1 MAQLLSM
8 GELLIDFTPVG
19 QTEDGRLLLA
29 GQGAEMAV
37 RQEYI
42 RVTDSDEVDVPALSG
57 QPYVFKYDRL
67 PLQGIYGTVRYMR
80 MYFELFYN
88 AQNP

>member
-1 MAQLLSM
+1 M
-8 GELLIDFTPVG
+8 
-19 QTEDGRLLLA
+19 
-29 GQGAEMAV
+29 
-37 RQEYI
+37 
-42 RVTDSDEVDVPALSG
+42 TDSDEVDVPALSG

>member
-1 MAQLLSM
+1 M
-8 GELLIDFTPVG
+8 E
-19 QTEDGRLLLA
+19 E
-29 GQGAEMAV
+29 

-42 RVTDSDEVDVPALSG
+42 RVTDSDAAEVSALSG

-67 PLQGIYGTVRYMR
+67 PLQGIYGTVRYMK

>member
-1 MAQLLSM
+1 M
-8 GELLIDFTPVG
+8 
-19 QTEDGRLLLA
+19 
-29 GQGAEMAV
+29 
-37 RQEYI
+37 
-42 RVTDSDEVDVPALSG
+42 TDSDEVDVPVLSG

-67 PLQGIYGTVRYMR
+67 PLQGIYGTVRYMK